1 MNNDLLRY
9 LAKLQTD
16 DEPGIRTNTTI
27 CLGKISK
34 YFSESVR
41 QIASV
46 LKTAAMLLEMYAEP
60 ISSTDKE
67 KSTCPC
73 IHSRPKGSISACQGC
88 QLNGISRYT
97 HTHISNTKFSLYIDS
112 TNHGL
117 VTSHFTILWCIRV
130 RNENS
135 ALCLYSFNRQGKVS
149 K

>member
-46 LKTAAMLLEMYAEP
+46 LKTAAMLLEMYAE
-60 ISSTDKE
+60 INFVDRQRKKYLSL
-67 KSTCPC
+67 
-73 IHSRPKGSISACQGC
+73 HSLAP
-88 QLNGISRYT
+88 
-97 HTHISNTKFSLYIDS
+97 
-112 TNHGL
+112 
-117 VTSHFTILWCIRV
+117 
-130 RNENS
+130 
-135 ALCLYSFNRQGKVS
+135 
-149 K
+149 